1 MSSLRL
7 FRTFLAVA
15 AEGSFTGAANRVALT
30 QAAVGLQMR
39 TLEDDLKRK
48 LFTRNG
54 KVVVLNDHG
63 RALLPLARQ
72 MISLYGQMLEHPD
85 APEPMSGTV
94 HLGAIVSALPRLL
107 RATLSLKQRHPG
119 LDLHVSAAKSVELV
133 AQVDGGKLDCAV
145 LVRDPGENR
154 PTLVWQSLYAEP
166 MALVAPPDSR
176 ETDIRV
182 LLERYPFIRFDRQE
196 QTGQLVER
204 TLRRLRIRP
213 SEFLE
218 LNSLEAIADLVRS
231 SLGVSILPL
240 PRASAWHQDPR
251 LRVLP
256 ITATTEARQI
266 ALVRWRDASKSAV
279 IQAVGQELMA
289 QDTR

>member
-1 MSSLRL
+1 MSSIRL
-7 FRTFLAVA
+7 FKTFLAVA
-15 AEGSFTGAANRVALT
+15 AEGSFTAAAHRVALT

-39 TLEDDLKRK
+39 TLEDELHRK
-48 LFTRNG
+48 LFSREG

-72 MISLYGQMLEHPD
+72 MLSLYGQMLENPD
-85 APEPMSGTV
+85 APEPMTGTV

-107 RATLSLKQRHPG
+107 RATLSLKQRHPE
-119 LDLHVSAAKSVELV
+119 LDLHVSAAKSAQLV
-133 AQVDGGKLDCAV
+133 AQVDAGKLDCAI
-145 LVRDPGENR
+145 LVRDPGQTR

-166 MALVAPPDSR
+166 MALIAPPDSH
-176 ETDIRV
+176 ETNIKILV
-182 LLERYPFIRFDRQE
+182 EQYPFIRFERQE

-204 TLRRLRIRP
+204 TLRRLRVRP

-240 PRASAWHQDPR
+240 PRASLWHQDPR
-251 LRVLP
+251 LRVLRIP
-256 ITATTEARQI
+256 AATEARQI
-266 ALVRWRDASKSAV
+266 ALVRWRDSSKSAV
-279 IQAVGQELMA
+279 IQAVGQELLA
-289 QDTR
+289 QEAE